1 MTRRRRDA
9 GPPAT
14 GPGERDVLVG
24 FLDYLRTSI
33 AAKAEGLPEDA
44 VRAPGVPSGTNL
56 LGLVKHLTAVERH
69 WVLGAEV
76 PSWPATFRAG
86 VDETAAEVL
95 AAYRETGAEANAA
108 VATWDDLDAPGP
120 KPGRPGQSGR
130 SGARSAPSRRW
141 TLVHLIEETARHAGH
156 ADILREQLDGRTGR

>member
-14 GPGERDVLVG
+14 GPGEREVLVG

-33 AAKAEGLPEDA
+33 ATKAEGLPEEL
-44 VRAPGVPSGTNL
+44 VRQPGVLSGTNV
-56 LGLVKHLTAVERH
+56 LGLIKHLTAVERH
-69 WVLGAEV
+69 WLLGQTV
-76 PSWPATFRAG
+76 RNWPATFRARA
-86 VDETAAEVL
+86 DETAAEVL
-95 AAYRETGAEANAA
+95 AAYCETSAEANTA
-108 VATWDDLDAPGP
+108 VATWDDLEAPGP
-120 KPGRPGQSGR
+120 RPGRS
-130 SGARSAPSRRW
+130 SAPSRRW

>member
-14 GPGERDVLVG
+14 GPGEREVLVG

-33 AAKAEGLPEDA
+33 ATKAEGLPEEL
-44 VRAPGVPSGTNL
+44 VRQPGVLSGTNV
-56 LGLVKHLTAVERH
+56 LGLIKHLTAVERH
-69 WVLGAEV
+69 WLLGHPV
-76 PSWPATFRAG
+76 RNWPATFRARA
-86 VDETAAEVL
+86 DETAAEVL
-95 AAYRETGAEANAA
+95 AAYCETSAEANTA
-108 VATWDDLDAPGP
+108 VATWDDLEGPGP
-120 KPGRPGQSGR
+120 RPGRS
-130 SGARSAPSRRW
+130 SAPSRRW